1 MQDLTL
7 AKAMVR
13 PSRWFQ
19 DDEMLQRTVVTAD
32 RYGAVRRVCVVA
44 EDDASWS
51 AEFQRRM
58 ASWSPG
64 TEVRNLQG
72 ADHMAM
78 LSKPT
83 DLSDLLVEVANKY
96 SCEAFLI

>member
-1 MQDLTL
+1 MHQDLTL

-13 PSRWFQ
+13 PSRSFQ
-19 DDEMLQRTVVTAD
+19 DDGMLKRNNVLTAD
-32 RYGAVRRVCVVA
+32 RYGAVRQVCVVA

-58 ASWSPG
+58 VSWSPG
-64 TEVRNLQG
+64 TEVRSLQG

-83 DLSDLLVEVANKY
+83 DLSNLLVEVANKY
-96 SCEAFLI
+96 S

>member
-1 MQDLTL
+1 MHAGSDLGKGDGEAIT
-7 AKAMVR
+7 MV
-13 PSRWFQ
+13 P
-19 DDEMLQRTVVTAD
+19 
-32 RYGAVRRVCVVA
+32 GRRDAA
-44 EDDASWS
+44 EDDASRS

>member
-1 MQDLTL
+1 MGATQDLTL
-7 AKAMVR
+7 AMAMVR
-13 PSRWFQ
+13 PSQRFQ
-19 DDEMLQRTVVTAD
+19 DDATMKGDVLTAE

-51 AEFQRRM
+51 AEFQRRV

-64 TEVRNLQG
+64 TEVRGLQG
-72 ADHMAM
+72 ADHMVM

-83 DLSDLLVEVANKY
+83 DLSDLLVEITNM
-96 SCEAFLI
+96 

>member
-1 MQDLTL
+1 MHQDLTL

-13 PSRWFQ
+13 PSRAFQ
-19 DDEMLQRTVVTAD
+19 DDGMLKRNNVLTAD

-51 AEFQRRM
+51 AEFQRRV

-64 TEVRNLQG
+64 TEVRGLQG
-72 ADHMAM
+72 ADHMVM

-83 DLSDLLVEVANKY
+83 DLSDLLVEIAN
-96 SCEAFLI
+96 L